1 MKSRVNML
9 CFLSVVLI
17 LTGAMASAA
26 LANRALPPGPAPEP
40 VEKPVKKPVVTYP
53 ITLRAFP
60 DAKSKSQIVIPR
72 SMLTE
77 AKKNAAEAKRADATA
92 GMSATVVAG
101 LALSL
106 AIGFGGFWLLRQR
119 NGFGGTG
126 ARGLLLA
133 ACLVPAG
140 FWAGSQLS
148 ANVAPIRPTP
158 VQQPPMQVQVV
169 VGDGQT
175 IELKLKQEDFKR
187 LVKEYMANANI
198 K

>member
-1 MKSRVNML
+1 MNSL
-9 CFLSVVLI
+9 SFLSVVLI
-17 LTGAMASAA
+17 VTGAMASGA
-26 LANRALPPGPAPEP
+26 LANVSPPPAPGPPPEP
-40 VEKPVKKPVVTYP
+40 VKKPVKKPAATYP

-60 DAKSKSQIVIPR
+60 DVMSKSQIVIPR

-77 AKKNAAEAKRADATA
+77 VKKNAVKAKRADAGA

-106 AIGFGGFWLLRQR
+106 AIGFGGFWLLRRR

-140 FWAGSQLS
+140 FWAGTQLS
-148 ANVAPIRPTP
+148 ANVAPIRPIP
-158 VQQPPMQVQVV
+158 VQQPPLQVQMV
-169 VGDGQT
+169 VGDGPT

-187 LVKEYMANANI
+187 LVKEYKTNAGI
-198 K
+198 E